1 MEENKEIE
9 KRIKK
14 DIIIEMI
21 IDKLFN
27 SLEYVKVNENIG
39 KLKIDNYEIDSKEMT
54 YLLSKYDEERFK
66 QEFIMK
72 EKIYKGE

>member
-1 MEENKEIE
+1 MEEKEIE

-14 DIIIEMI
+14 DVIIEMI

-27 SLEYVKVNENIG
+27 ALEYIKVNENIG
-39 KLKIDNYEIDSKEMT
+39 KLKIDNYEINSNEMT
-54 YLLSKYDEERFK
+54 YLLSKYDEERFQ

-72 EKIYKGE
+72 EKICKGE